1 MVLKHIKKHEVKMRE
16 VAAKSREI
24 QDYYYPVT
32 MKSSRD
38 ISADSVRQ
46 GSPNYGLR
54 VKSDAGSHFVKN
66 EKITY
71 L

>member
-16 VAAKSREI
+16 VAAKLREI

-32 MKSSRD
+32 KKSSRD

-46 GSPNYGLR
+46 GSPNYGPR
-54 VKSDAGSHFVKN
+54 VKSNPRSHFVKN
-66 EKITY
+66 ERMIY